1 MSAQRG
7 LVLLYGSNSDARPW
21 VERSSWQD
29 MVKSRKLDVEASFW
43 QDIAQHHDLGLLG
56 CYYTNH
62 KHEDMFI
69 EVYTSSWRS
78 LAGYMR

>member
-1 MSAQRG
+1 MSAQGG
-7 LVLLYGSNSDARPW
+7 LVLLHGSNGDARPR

-43 QDIAQHHDLGLLG
+43 QDIAQRQDLGLLG
-56 CYYTNH
+56 CYYTDH

-69 EVYTSSWRS
+69 EMHTSSRRS